1 MEKAFLEDCLGK
13 GMSLDSI
20 GELSGKHPSTVGYW
34 LKKHGLRAGGADRHA
49 RKGPLD
55 KARLE
60 ALVGEGLTLEEIA
73 RRVERSVATVRYW
86 LRRHEL
92 GTRQRRR
99 QQPPGRPKRANMEC
113 GRHGMT
119 QFVLE
124 GRGHYRCVACRVEAV
139 ARRRRVV
146 KRTLVEEAGGECRI
160 CGYSRC
166 QQALQFHH
174 LDPAIKEFHL
184 GQGGASRSLA
194 KSRAEARKCV
204 LLCANCHAEVEAGL
218 AKMPL
223 NCSVDAD
230 PT

>member
-1 MEKAFLEDCLGK
+1 
-13 GMSLDSI
+13 MSLDSI

-99 QQPPGRPKRANMEC
+99 QQPPGRPKRAKY
-113 GRHGMT
+113 GVRST
-119 QFVLE
+119 RDDPV
-124 GRGHYRCVACRVEAV
+124 R
-139 ARRRRVV
+139 
-146 KRTLVEEAGGECRI
+146 AGG
-160 CGYSRC
+160 
-166 QQALQFHH
+166 
-174 LDPAIKEFHL
+174 
-184 GQGGASRSLA
+184 SRSLPVRRLP
-194 KSRAEARKCV
+194 SGGGREAEARRQADAGGGGWRRV
-204 LLCANCHAEVEAGL
+204 PDLRLFAVSAGSPVSPPRSGDQGVSSRAGRRIAIAGQISSRGAEVRSPLRKLSRRGGGRIGEDA
-218 AKMPL
+218 AKL
-223 NCSVDAD
+223 LRGR
-230 PT
+230 